1 MGMGAWQ
8 GLSRESQARDGG
20 LESPL
25 WLQPIEQI
33 AGFEAG
39 CREPGRRLLQVFR
52 QEGLGLG
59 LGQGQGPLRGNE
71 LSEIFR
77 T

>member
-1 MGMGAWQ
+1 MGSWQ
-8 GLSRESQARDGG
+8 GLGSGRQARDGG
-20 LESPL
+20 LKAHSGCN
-25 WLQPIEQI
+25 QI
-33 AGFEAG
+33 SGLEAG
-39 CREPGRRLLQVFR
+39 CREPSRRLLQVFR

-59 LGQGQGPLRGNE
+59 QGQGPYRGNE